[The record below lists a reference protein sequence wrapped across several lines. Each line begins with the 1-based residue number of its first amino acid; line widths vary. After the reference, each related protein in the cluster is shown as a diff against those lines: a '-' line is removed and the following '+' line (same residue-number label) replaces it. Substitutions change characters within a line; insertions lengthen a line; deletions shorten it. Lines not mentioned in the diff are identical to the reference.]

1 MWPWLLLVVIVAAA
15 VAVVMERHSDGADGV
30 ASAGQAPPA
39 GSDPSGDRRPVAR
52 PALRVTRIAELP
64 AAVQDPAVATLGDRA
79 YAFGGLDSSGGSTSI
94 ISVVRGSTVR
104 TAGALPVAV
113 HDAAAAPSG
122 RHLLVL
128 GGGQLASFAGIAA
141 FDPST
146 RRLRLVGS
154 LPTPLSDLSAV
165 TIGTTTYVVGGYTGA
180 AWSDRVL
187 AIRGHTIR
195 TVAHLPVALRYTAV
209 AAQGRDLVIAGGRTQ
224 TGPSRAIYRFS
235 AGSGLRR
242 VGTLPQ
248 ALMHAGA
255 GTLGSA
261 VYVVGGIGADGRAVR
276 SVLAIGRDGSVQR
289 AASLPTPLSD
299 AGVASLPG
307 RLLVI
312 GGNAGS
318 GPVRSVL
325 QIASGSPSP
334 SRPGKKRTPALPAM
348 YRGPL
353 PGDLLIADRGNNRL
367 LIINPAKRVI
377 WRYPSRPGQPRLNF
391 DDDAFF
397 TPGGRAIISNE
408 EDNHDIVMISYP
420 GGRLFWRYGHPGH
433 PGSAPGYL
441 NTPDDAYQLK
451 NGLVISSDDKNCRI
465 VEIRGHRLVRSIG
478 RPGAC
483 VHDPPHSFASPNGDT
498 PLPNGNILVSE
509 IGGSWIDEI
518 TRSGH
523 LVHSLRAPVSYPSDP
538 QLTRTGNILVS
549 DYSSPGG
556 VVILQRRTGRV
567 LWRYQPASGP
577 GELDHPS
584 LATMLPNGD
593 VLVGDD
599 YNDRIVIIDRASKRI
614 VWQYGQKG
622 VAGTRPGLLNIPDGF
637 DYIPVSR
644 SGSPDPAAIHHGP

>member
-1 MWPWLLLVVIVAAA
+1 VVVVAAA
-15 VAVVMERHSDGADGV
+15 VAVVIGRHGGGGGPA
-30 ASAGQAPPA
+30 AAGQTGPPA
-39 GSDPSGDRRPVAR
+39 ADPAGDRHPAA
-52 PALRVTRIAELP
+52 PLALRVTRIAELP
-64 AAVQDPAVATLGDRA
+64 AAAQDPAVATLGNRA
-79 YAFGGLDSSGGSTSI
+79 YAFGGLDSSGGSTSAI
-94 ISVVRGSTVR
+94 LVVRGSTVR
-104 TAGALPVAV
+104 PEGALPVPV

-128 GGGQLASFAGIAA
+128 GGGQVASFAGIGA

-154 LPTPLSDLSAV
+154 LPTPLSDLAAV
-165 TIGTTTYVVGGYTGA
+165 TIGSTTYVVGGYTGS
-180 AWSDRVL
+180 AWSNRVL

-195 TVAHLPVALRYTAV
+195 TVARLPVPLRYAAA
-209 AAQGRDLVIAGGRTQ
+209 AAQGGDLVIAGGRTP

-235 AGSGLRR
+235 AGSGLHRI
-242 VGTLPQ
+242 GSLPQ
-248 ALMHAGA
+248 PLMHAGA
-255 GTLGSA
+255 GTLGGA
-261 VYVVGGIGADGRAVR
+261 VYVVGGLAADGRPVR
-276 SVLAIGRDGSVQR
+276 SVLAIGRDGSAHR
-289 AASLPTPLSD
+289 AASLPAPLSD

-325 QIASGSPSP
+325 QIAAGSPSS
-334 SRPGKKRTPALPAM
+334 SRPGGMRTPVLPAM
-348 YRGPL
+348 FRGPL

-367 LIINPAKRVI
+367 LIINPAKHI
-377 WRYPSRPGQPRLNF
+377 LWRYPSRPGQPRLNF

-408 EDNHDIVMISYP
+408 EENHDIVKISYP
-420 GGRLFWRYGHPGH
+420 GGRLFWRYGHPGQ
-433 PGSAPGYL
+433 PGSAPGFL

-451 NGLVISSDDKNCRI
+451 GGLVISSDDKNCRI

-498 PLPNGNILVSE
+498 PLPNGDILVSE

-518 TRSGH
+518 TRSGG
-523 LVHSLRAPVSYPSDP
+523 LVHSFQAPVSYPSDP

-549 DYSSPGG
+549 DYSFPGG

-599 YNDRIVIIDRASKRI
+599 YNDRIVIINRASKRI
-614 VWQYGQKG
+614 VWQYGRKG

-637 DYIPVSR
+637 DFIPVSR